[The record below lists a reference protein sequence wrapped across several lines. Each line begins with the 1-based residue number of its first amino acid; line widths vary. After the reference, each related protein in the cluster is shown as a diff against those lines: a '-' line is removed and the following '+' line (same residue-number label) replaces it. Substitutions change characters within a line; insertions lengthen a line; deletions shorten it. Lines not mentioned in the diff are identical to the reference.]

1 MNVADLLKYET
12 ARSGAYKGLAGC
24 YHVPNNG
31 LHNALVELEYHLGTL
46 GSEAATH
53 ITLMRSE
60 WLGRGDEIDDLCVDF
75 ARLFVGP
82 YTLLAPP
89 YGSVYLDG
97 ERKVM
102 GDSTMDVRMRYGEV
116 GLEVAA
122 HFKEAPD
129 HIAAELEFMYFLILK
144 EAEAISH
151 SDFEQALDFLKKQ
164 QEFLSLHQA
173 LDFLKKQQE
182 FLSLHI
188 GNWVSEFADRV
199 ERNAETQFYKQL
211 ARTTKVF
218 VSKDLLENLAESM
231 RLIDNA
237 STVSA
242 RHERLEAESGVQ

>member
-1 MNVADLLKYET
+1 MNVVDLLKYET

-24 YHVPNNG
+24 YRMPNNG
-31 LHNALVELEYHLGTL
+31 LHNDLVQLEHYLDTL

-53 ITLMRSE
+53 ITRMRSG
-60 WLGRGDEIDDLCVDF
+60 WLGRGNEIDDLCVDF

-82 YTLLAPP
+82 YALLAPP

-102 GDSTMDVRMRYGEV
+102 GDSTIDVCMRYAEV
-116 GLEVAA
+116 GLELAD
-122 HFKEAPD
+122 HFKEVPD

-164 QEFLSLHQA
+164 EEFLSSHL
-173 LDFLKKQQE
+173 
-182 FLSLHI
+182 
-188 GNWVSEFADRV
+188 GVWVSEFADHV

-218 VSKDLLENLAESM
+218 VSKDLMENLAESM
-231 RLIDNA
+231 RLIDNW

-242 RHERLEAESGVQ
+242 KHGRLEAESGVQ

>member
-164 QEFLSLHQA
+164 QEFLSLH
-173 LDFLKKQQE
+173 
-182 FLSLHI
+182 I

>member
-1 MNVADLLKYET
+1 
-12 ARSGAYKGLAGC
+12 
-24 YHVPNNG
+24 
-31 LHNALVELEYHLGTL
+31 
-46 GSEAATH
+46 
-53 ITLMRSE
+53 
-60 WLGRGDEIDDLCVDF
+60 
-75 ARLFVGP
+75 
-82 YTLLAPP
+82 
-89 YGSVYLDG
+89 
-97 ERKVM
+97 
-102 GDSTMDVRMRYGEV
+102 
-116 GLEVAA
+116 
-122 HFKEAPD
+122 
-129 HIAAELEFMYFLILK
+129 MYFLILK

-151 SDFEQALDFLKKQ
+151 SDFE
-164 QEFLSLHQA
+164 QA

>member
-164 QEFLSLHQA
+164 QEFLSLQ
-173 LDFLKKQQE
+173 
-182 FLSLHI
+182 
-188 GNWVSEFADRV
+188 VSEFADRV